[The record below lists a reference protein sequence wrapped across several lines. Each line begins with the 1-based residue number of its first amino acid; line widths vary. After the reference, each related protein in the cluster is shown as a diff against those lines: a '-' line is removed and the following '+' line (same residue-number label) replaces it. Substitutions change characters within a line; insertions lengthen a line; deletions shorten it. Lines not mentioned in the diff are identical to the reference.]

1 MKAHTASSSVPR
13 SVLYRRWFFI
23 AMLIAHKYQ
32 RHDGADVAALR
43 VERQTSDPQDAGS
56 IPARTMVAQQF

>member
-1 MKAHTASSSVPR
+1 
-13 SVLYRRWFFI
+13 
-23 AMLIAHKYQ
+23 MLIAHKYQ

-56 IPARTMVAQQF
+56 TPARTMVAQQF